1 VEDIL
6 DLVEASLV
14 RLIEE
19 NNGLRSHV
27 ERLEKQLRAVPMSI
41 GGDLRPLKSVRPVMT
56 SMLLPINKQ
65 TYPSADYNAQVTKV
79 LAWSKR
85 QLTS

>member
-1 VEDIL
+1 MEDIL

-27 ERLEKQLRAVPMSI
+27 ERLEKLRAVPMSI

-65 TYPSADYNAQVTKV
+65 TYPSADYNAEVTKV

>member
-14 RLIEE
+14 RLIEG
-19 NNGLRSHV
+19 NNGLGSHV
-27 ERLEKQLRAVPMSI
+27 ERLEKLRAVPMSI

>member
-1 VEDIL
+1 MEDIL

-27 ERLEKQLRAVPMSI
+27 ERLEKLRAVPMSI

>member
-1 VEDIL
+1 MEDIL

-27 ERLEKQLRAVPMSI
+27 ERLEKLRAVPMSI
-41 GGDLRPLKSVRPVMT
+41 GGDLRPLESVRPVMT

-65 TYPSADYNAQVTKV
+65 TYPSADYNAEVTKV

>member
-27 ERLEKQLRAVPMSI
+27 ERLEKLRAVPMSI

>member
-27 ERLEKQLRAVPMSI
+27 ERLEKLRAVPMSI

-65 TYPSADYNAQVTKV
+65 TYPSADYNAEVTKV